1 MPSEQQLTK
10 AIINMAVEAWHFKE
24 AFEQMIAKAKPED
37 QVRYRNQLKWS
48 LQRTK
53 EALATAGLHVADIPE
68 GMPTAVNMDEF
79 EPGDDI
85 VIEQVLEPT
94 ILTADNRI
102 AHIGSATLATAA
114 EFNATSEPA

>member
-68 GMPTAVNMDEF
+68 GMPFN
-79 EPGDDI
+79 PS
-85 VIEQVLEPT
+85 LR
-94 ILTADNRI
+94 ILTSDNRI
-102 AHIGSATLATAA
+102 AYIGSATLATAA
-114 EFNATSEPA
+114 EFNAASEPA

>member
-68 GMPTAVNMDEF
+68 GMPLIPVSRSRLSIWMNLSRGM
-79 EPGDDI
+79 
-85 VIEQVLEPT
+85 
-94 ILTADNRI
+94 
-102 AHIGSATLATAA
+102 
-114 EFNATSEPA
+114 TS

>member
-53 EALATAGLHVADIPE
+53 EALATAGLHVARYPGLKNGKAVKVKCSIPI
-68 GMPTAVNMDEF
+68 TF
-79 EPGDDI
+79 R
-85 VIEQVLEPT
+85 L
-94 ILTADNRI
+94 
-102 AHIGSATLATAA
+102 
-114 EFNATSEPA
+114 

>member
-48 LQRTK
+48 LQRT
-53 EALATAGLHVADIPE
+53 
-68 GMPTAVNMDEF
+68 
-79 EPGDDI
+79 
-85 VIEQVLEPT
+85 
-94 ILTADNRI
+94 
-102 AHIGSATLATAA
+102 
-114 EFNATSEPA
+114 

>member
-53 EALATAGLHVADIPE
+53 EALRPRGFMSLTFRKECPLIPVSRSRLSIWMNLSR
-68 GMPTAVNMDEF
+68 GM
-79 EPGDDI
+79 
-85 VIEQVLEPT
+85 
-94 ILTADNRI
+94 
-102 AHIGSATLATAA
+102 
-114 EFNATSEPA
+114 TS